1 MSRIIINEFE
11 VVPTEA
17 PPPPEKRLTDPETP
31 PPTPEEIRE
40 ILTRHLRRV
49 KRVLAD

>member
-17 PPPPEKRLTDPETP
+17 PPPERRAAEAAVP
-31 PPTPEEIRE
+31 PPTPEEVRE
-40 ILTRHLRRV
+40 IITRHLERV
-49 KRVLAD
+49 KRILAD